1 MKKCCFILLTLF
13 LLLLPLSLG
22 AVELVSLEINE
33 EIIPGK
39 ELIPLTVT
47 GTLSNGIKQQIREG
61 LIWQTSDTEIANVT
75 SAGTLYFSGKEG
87 SVTISVYKGQASGKK
102 TVYVRPWPESLRIES
117 SLVYS
122 ENPYRLLVKGKFSD
136 RTERYYGPE
145 DKVIW
150 SSSNPWVAWVNSD
163 GVVTFTGEEGYVSIK
178 AISGEYSDSVY
189 TTVDKD
195 KEVTAWRKG
204 IKIKEEEIKYSS
216 KPQQLTLVAL
226 LSDDTEEEIEA
237 TSADWSSSNM
247 DIAYVTR
254 EGKITFTGKPGFTT
268 IKVSFG
274 GYHDETLVKVDRF
287 LKEIAIN
294 QSLNYTTAWVNTPLP
309 LSVTALYNDGSQLIQ
324 STNLTWG
331 TNNKEVAS
339 ITEDGVL
346 TFTGEPGT
354 VKITVSGKGVEDT
367 TIEDEVTVNV
377 PDIEKSNPRRLYID
391 CNPISEQG
399 FYTPQVF
406 CIFDNGEKREVTEQ
420 VRWSS
425 LTPQIASVYK
435 GTIYL
440 SPNPG
445 NISILASYR
454 GLTDT
459 LSGYNHGFFGF
470 KAKRVCQLRLKE
482 HYVPFS
488 FTPVKLTALAVKG
501 DGSVQEVNSQLRWSS
516 SQPFVA
522 QVNKEGELMFTGR
535 IGKAMITVQGF
546 GFRDSLIVEVL
557 PEDLQPRVEVVVLEG
572 ELSQGTNQLKAIAY
586 FNNGTS
592 KDVTKEAVWNTS
604 NKNKAIVTEQGS
616 VMFLGEF
623 APVTISAHYGSKGAE
638 ITRT

>member
-1 MKKCCFILLTLF
+1 MKKYCFVLLTLF
-13 LLLLPLSLG
+13 LLLIPVSLG

-33 EIIPGK
+33 EIIPGE
-39 ELIPLTVT
+39 ELYPLTVT
-47 GTLSNGIKQQIREG
+47 GILSNGIKQQIREG
-61 LIWQTSDTEIANVT
+61 LVWKTSDTEIANVT
-75 SAGTLYFSGKEG
+75 PVGTLYFSGKEG
-87 SVTISVYKGQASGKK
+87 PVTISVYKGQASGKK
-102 TVYVRPWPESLRIES
+102 TLYVKPWPKSLHIES

-122 ENPYRLLVKGKFSD
+122 EKPYRLLVKGKFSD
-136 RTERYYGPE
+136 GTERYYGPE
-145 DKVIW
+145 EEVIW
-150 SSSNPWVAWVNSD
+150 SSSNPWVAWVNSE
-163 GVVTFTGEEGYVSIK
+163 GIVTFTGEEGYVSLK
-178 AISGEYSDSVY
+178 AISGKYSDSVY
-189 TTVDKD
+189 ITVDK
-195 KEVTAWRKG
+195 KREVTAWRKG

-226 LSDDTEEEIEA
+226 LSDDTEEDIEA
-237 TSADWSSSNM
+237 SSADWASSNM
-247 DIAYVTR
+247 DIAYVNR
-254 EGKITFTGKPGFTT
+254 EGKITFTGKPGFAT

-274 GYHDETLVKVDRF
+274 GFHAETLVKVDRF

-294 QSLNYTTAWVNTPLP
+294 QSLNYTPVWANTPLP

-324 STNLTWG
+324 STNLMWA

-339 ITEDGVL
+339 ITADGVL

-354 VKITVSGKGVEDT
+354 VKITVSGQGEEDSI
-367 TIEDEVTVNV
+367 IEDEVIVDV

-391 CNPISEQG
+391 YNPINAQG

-420 VRWSS
+420 VQWSS

-445 NISILASYR
+445 NINILASYR

-459 LSGYNHGFFGF
+459 LSGYNNGSCF
-470 KAKRVCQLRLKE
+470 KANRVCQIRLKE

-488 FTPVKLTALAVKG
+488 FTPIRLTALAVRG
-501 DGSVQEVNSQLRWSS
+501 DGSVQEVNSELRWHSS
-516 SQPFVA
+516 DPFVA
-522 QVNKEGELMFTGR
+522 RVNNEGELTFTGR
-535 IGKAMITVQGF
+535 IGQATITAQGF
-546 GFRDSLIVEVL
+546 GFRNSLVVEVF

-604 NKNKAIVTEQGS
+604 NKNKAIVTEQGR

-623 APVTISAHYGSKGAE
+623 APLTISAHYGGKGAE
-638 ITRT
+638 ITRF